1 MDKTKR
7 VQIVN
12 NKTKRIQEEM
22 TTREFFGD
30 DEVYADLETQLERA
44 LEKLEREKAK

>member
-12 NKTKRIQEEM
+12 NKIKRIQEEM
-22 TTREFFGD
+22 TTRAFFGD
-30 DEVYADLETQLERA
+30 DEAYADLETQLERA